1 MSGEGPA
8 GGATNTDRPSRSGV
22 LGNAARSSGLS
33 FAGALTSSLAGFVLA
48 VILGRSLGPSGSGL
62 IFQMIS
68 VFTIAGAVAKLG
80 LDTTAVWLLPRL
92 ASDRRQDIRRASA
105 VLLIGALIGGLAAA
119 GVTFAIAPLLH
130 AGAGDR
136 QLVDLVRLAALFLP
150 FSSVFAVG
158 LAMTRGL
165 GGIRDFVLIG
175 SIGLPVAR
183 LAAIAVATAF
193 TASALIIGAVWLCI
207 LALAAIA
214 SFLAAENAIRRFR
227 DTTADRIGIGPLSRR
242 IAAYA
247 APRAVSSTLEQALL
261 WLDVLIVGLIAGP
274 AAAGIYGVVSRLIQA
289 GSMPSTS
296 MRIVVAPLFSRLL
309 HQDRI
314 AELTE
319 LYTRTAQ
326 WIVLMS
332 APIYVIFAVLPEP
345 VLRIFGSGFAV
356 GAPAL
361 MIMCLGATISAST
374 GNVQSL
380 LLMSGRSGWS
390 AINKAIV
397 LAVSLSLLFTLV
409 PRWGV
414 VGAAIA
420 WTVAMTLDAL
430 LAVIQVRR
438 ATGVLLSSGAI
449 LLALVAAGVSA
460 AVPAFAARLLFGD
473 TIAAL
478 TVGIGA
484 AVIVWAAALFLLRRR
499 FALHHL
505 LNLFRRRASAS

>member
-8 GGATNTDRPSRSGV
+8 GGATNTDSPSPSGV

-33 FAGALTSSLAGFVLA
+33 FVGALISSLAGFFFA
-48 VILGRSLGPSGSGL
+48 VVLGRSLGPEGSGL

-80 LDTTAVWLLPRL
+80 LDTTAVWMLPRL
-92 ASDRRQDIRRASA
+92 AADRRQDVRRASSI
-105 VLLIGALIGGLAAA
+105 LLLGALIGGLAAG
-119 GVTFAIAPLLH
+119 GVTFAIAPLLQ
-130 AGAGDR
+130 AGSGDR

-150 FSSVFAVG
+150 FSAVFTVG
-158 LAMTRGL
+158 LALTRGL
-165 GGIRDFVLIG
+165 GGIRDYVLIG

-183 LAAIAVATAF
+183 LAAVAVATAF
-193 TASALIIGAVWLCI
+193 TASALMVGAVWLGV
-207 LALAAIA
+207 LAVATIA
-214 SFLAAENAIRRFR
+214 SFLAAEAAVRRFR
-227 DTTADRIGIGPLSRR
+227 ATKDDRAGVGALSRKISR
-242 IAAYA
+242 YA

-274 AAAGIYGVVSRLIQA
+274 AAAGVYGVVSRLIQA

-309 HQDRI
+309 HQERI
-314 AELTE
+314 GELTE

-326 WIVLMS
+326 WIVLLS
-332 APIYVIFAVLPEP
+332 APIYAIFAVLPEP
-345 VLRIFGSGFAV
+345 VLRIFGEGFAI
-356 GAPAL
+356 GGPAL

-397 LAVSLSLLFTLV
+397 LATSLTLLFILV
-409 PRWGV
+409 PPLGV
-414 VGAAIA
+414 LGASIA

-430 LAVIQVRR
+430 LAVVQVRR
-438 ATGVLLSSGAI
+438 ATGVLLSAGAI
-449 LLALVAAGVSA
+449 LLAVVSA
-460 AVPAFAARLLFGD
+460 GLSAALPALAARLLLGD
-473 TIAAL
+473 TLVALIVGIAA
-478 TVGIGA
+478 
-484 AVIVWAAALFLLRRR
+484 AVLVWATTLFLLRKR

-505 LNLFRRRASAS
+505 LNLFRRRVPAS